1 MYKHMHVKQISG
13 QTNMLTQET
22 SLSSNMLSTV
32 PLLTGRSQ
40 RDIIHHTID
49 AQGCHIVARC
59 CLKIHLQKG
68 SIVKNPLRY
77 IGLDIQMII
86 LWLVNQPLPD
96 AEKKGRI
103 NKWFPLAR
111 QVNHDFWG
119 GVL

>member
-86 LWLVNQPLPD
+86 LWYIMASQPTPPWRLI
-96 AEKKGRI
+96 KKGLLTSG
-103 NKWFPLAR
+103 FP
-111 QVNHDFWG
+111 
-119 GVL
+119 